1 MKKYFAFELT
11 GTGFS
16 LLLRRLSLLLMVVW
30 ATNTAAGDLR
40 LINAKIVDPRT
51 GEIRTGELWIQDG
64 IIVDADE
71 KPELDGEVL
80 DLEGKWVIPGLN
92 ELHTHA
98 YGNMGPGG
106 VFDSPGTEVVAKR
119 LLYAGV
125 TGFLDLFGDEE
136 TLFALRER
144 QRSGEFVGAT
154 IFASL
159 SCLTATEGHCTEY
172 GVETRVMDSP
182 EDARKV
188 VSDLARKNPDVAK
201 IVYAPSGRMPSIDK
215 ATLNAAV
222 ATATQNGIKTV
233 IHIQT
238 WDGVRD
244 AVDAGASAITHIP
257 EDAIPEGFASLL
269 AESDVITIPTLA
281 VETDL
286 GDYLFDPAVLDN
298 PMAQRMTTP
307 EIVSAYRTE
316 EIQQRFS
323 ARRESMSE
331 NSVIKLSSVKAWAD
345 AGVTI
350 LAGSDAGNWGTI
362 QGYSVHREL
371 IKMVKAGLT
380 PWQAL
385 ASSTT
390 LAGDFLGRSFGV
402 QPGDEANLVVLEESP
417 IDDISNTQKIDRV
430 IYQGEIIDREALMAK

>member
-1 MKKYFAFELT
+1 MKKNFTFELT
-11 GTGFS
+11 GIGFCLFLTRIS
-16 LLLRRLSLLLMVVW
+16 LLLLVLWV
-30 ATNTAAGDLR
+30 TNAAAGDLR
-40 LINAKIVDPRT
+40 LINANIVDPKA
-51 GEIRTGELWIQDG
+51 GEIRTGELWVQDG

-71 KPELDGEVL
+71 TSEFEGEVI

-92 ELHTHA
+92 DLHTHA
-98 YGNMGPGG
+98 YGNMAPGG

-136 TLFALRER
+136 TLFTLRER
-144 QRSGEFVGAT
+144 QSNGEFIGAT
-154 IFASL
+154 VFASL

-172 GVETRVMDSP
+172 GVATRVMDSP
-182 EDARKV
+182 EDAREV
-188 VSDLARKNPDVAK
+188 VSDLAKKNPDVIK
-201 IVYAPSGRMPSIDK
+201 VVYAPSGRKPSIDK

-222 ATATQNGIKTV
+222 ATATQKGIKTV

-244 AVDAGASAITHIP
+244 AIDAGASAITHIP

-269 AESDVITIPTLA
+269 AASNVSAIPTLA

-286 GDYLFDPAVLDN
+286 EDFLFDPTVLDN
-298 PMAQRMTTP
+298 PLAQRMTTP
-307 EIVSAYRTE
+307 EVISAYRTE
-316 EIQQRFS
+316 EIQERFG
-323 ARRESMSE
+323 ARRDSMSE
-331 NSVIKLSSVKAWAD
+331 HSAIKLSSIKAWAD

-350 LAGSDAGNWGTI
+350 LAGSDAGNWGTL
-362 QGYSVHREL
+362 QGYSIHREL

-402 QPGDEANLVVLEESP
+402 QPGDEANLVVLDDSP

-430 IYQGEIIDREALMAK
+430 IYQGEVIDR